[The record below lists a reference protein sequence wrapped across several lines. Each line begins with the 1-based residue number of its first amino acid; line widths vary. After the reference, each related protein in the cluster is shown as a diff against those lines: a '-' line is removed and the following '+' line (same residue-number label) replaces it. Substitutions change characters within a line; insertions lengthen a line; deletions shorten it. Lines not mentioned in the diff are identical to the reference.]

1 MGVEYP
7 NPDNMATRADA
18 ATTFTNDEFLVDAL
32 LHYRPA
38 GYRAWDRVPVA
49 PVPDTRRQPK
59 IWKRVG
65 GLPVDPTQRT
75 YQRSMAELE
84 SQGEGPRKRARH
96 LRWVPAWGDMKWHGS
111 KGVEYTPED
120 ILAAARAA
128 VLANENESV
137 ATPYGDGN
145 EPLTY
150 PANALKYVPRKRH
163 NTRWPIEPKKTTTA
177 TTMVGE
183 LQPLIEYEIPASPEH
198 VETRVEMD
206 EQQMMK
212 RSTRSPSKRCSIIPG
227 QDSPRKLPMIRLT
240 PAENTSASYSP
251 VKRLP
256 VLPSPTKV
264 ADSPHRDFKMNA
276 TPTKVILETPKI
288 SPPSQSPLKSSTPST
303 PGTEDSMYSLF
314 GTPPPESPG
323 SPLPLTFDQPVAD
336 VQITPEH
343 EARRRISLQS
353 ARRRSRDSPGLLR
366 ILALKKSAAE
376 GANRRH
382 SLPSL
387 EELSAEVHG
396 TSSSSKKGRRKTM
409 DPFCVDD
416 DGVGASAGSDER
428 AATTT
433 KEVLEIDMKT
443 SPDIFGQPVK
453 GPELPE
459 SAGSNEP
466 EEAVS
471 SAASETEGPST
482 PSPASAVSSPA
493 AHVPEATTDTVSP
506 SGDSISA
513 LGATPEKE
521 EGRAGAENA
530 TPGQAAT
537 PPSANQTNIAHD
549 TSVTTSQIAADPFK
563 LFGSG
568 PESEVMFVPEEPEGL
583 STIYEESTI
592 LESSP
597 LKGVAPSAGLALN
610 PDAGSPTATSLTP
623 DTESTTIENR
633 VPATPDAGMLDP
645 ASTAADISPD
655 QQLQNELML
664 ASDAAT
670 NGAEKPTA
678 SPQLP
683 LPNGDATSSDPT
695 KDVSSTPV
703 SGNLKDGKSL
713 FHLERFPVPASV
725 MNPDFDSP
733 FTAALRDLMQQADPR
748 PAEAKK
754 QPESSGFTPIN
765 GRTFTPDFEQKLR
778 EQDEAQVDHD
788 MDGLDA
794 DEVIEQEEVEVVEGE
809 EATVAL
815 DATDALDVIDENA
828 TVQPPRPEND
838 TLQLLGRQ
846 PDPEADM
853 LRDFVTRVTA
863 DKNAKAAAAAAA
875 LVKKIARR
883 SSSLGSTT
891 SATGS
896 PMAKLGSPTSR
907 TPLGVKSPNSP
918 SLSKKRKAEDSP
930 AKDEASQVS
939 PDESSDQPRLKRR
952 KRADPVLENS
962 PETTTENPS
971 PERGSRSPGRGPR
984 RSTRARRALRP
995 AAPSANSI
1003 ALSMIPVRLPG
1014 MGAMDEAAM
1023 DAHTAN
1029 MMRQREE
1036 KDLVSIT
1043 RVNTRK
1049 NKGTAVPPQAVL
1061 AKQAEDPAAWRM
1073 RELKGVFDAKDK
1085 RGKAS
1090 AAGTETGNDAQE
1102 QKEDNDSGAESKT
1115 AAKQRKG
1122 VRWAEE
1128 LVRFQTED
1136 PSIFHGM
1143 ARSLLADVMSEGDD
1157 DFDEIAEAEPPR
1169 PATPVVEKTAR
1180 VAARKSAPAAATE
1193 TTATGT
1199 ATVETAAAAAPLAN
1213 VPSSRTRSKR
1223 ASRLQPPT
1231 PVKSLRSTDTTESA
1245 APAAK
1250 RSTTATKKT
1259 ATAKKSTSTTSSAG
1273 VKKPNGVKKPTSTA
1287 TSSASAS
1294 STNTA
1299 SSATGLRARARPLS
1313 KRAAAAATA
1322 ALAEVEEIKTSSST
1336 STSSRS
1342 STSSSSAA
1350 PSKAATT
1357 TPKASGSGVGAG
1369 ARGSGGSSAAS
1380 GMATRRTRVTKL
1392 GMSANGTPAPKRRGR
1407 AAGSAAK
1414 SGV

>member
-1 MGVEYP
+1 
-7 NPDNMATRADA
+7 
-18 ATTFTNDEFLVDAL
+18 
-32 LHYRPA
+32 
-38 GYRAWDRVPVA
+38 RAWDRVPVA
-49 PVPDTRRQPK
+49 PVPDTRRQSK

-65 GLPVDPTQRT
+65 GLPVDPTQKA

-120 ILAAARAA
+120 ILAAARGMWF
-128 VLANENESV
+128 LCFNESV

-163 NTRWPIEPKKTTTA
+163 NTRWTIEPKKITTA

-227 QDSPRKLPMIRLT
+227 QDSPRKLPMVRLT

-251 VKRLP
+251 VKRAPASL
-256 VLPSPTKV
+256 SPTKV
-264 ADSPHRDFKMNA
+264 ADSPHRDFKINA

-366 ILALKKSAAE
+366 IFALKKSAAE

-387 EELSAEVHG
+387 EELSAEAHEV
-396 TSSSSKKGRRKTM
+396 SSSSKKDRRKTL
-409 DPFCVDD
+409 DPFCVDE
-416 DGVGASAGSDER
+416 DGVAASASSDEC
-428 AATTT
+428 ATTT
-433 KEVLEIDMKT
+433 AKEVLDIDMKT

-453 GPELPE
+453 SPELPK
-459 SAGSNEP
+459 SAGSNEL
-466 EEAVS
+466 EETEP
-471 SAASETEGPST
+471 SAASEMERPST
-482 PSPASAVSSPA
+482 PTPASTVSSPA
-493 AHVPEATTDTVSP
+493 VHVSEATTDAVNPSADSVSTF
-506 SGDSISA
+506 DT
-513 LGATPEKE
+513 TPEKT
-521 EGRAGAENA
+521 EGRAGTENT
-530 TPGQAAT
+530 TPDQAAT
-537 PPSANQTNIAHD
+537 PPSVNQTSITHD
-549 TSVTTSQIAADPFK
+549 TSVTTSHMAEDPFK

-597 LKGVAPSAGLALN
+597 LKGVTPSAGLALN
-610 PDAGSPTATSLTP
+610 PDAGSPAATSPTP
-623 DTESTTIENR
+623 DTESTTIDNQ
-633 VPATPDAGMLDP
+633 VPATPDAGMLGS
-645 ASTAADISPD
+645 ASTAVDISPD

-670 NGAEKPTA
+670 NHAEKLTA

-695 KDVSSTPV
+695 KDVSCTPV
-703 SGNLKDGKSL
+703 SGNLQDGKSL
-713 FHLERFPVPASV
+713 FRLERFSLAASV
-725 MNPDFDSP
+725 ANPDFDSP
-733 FTAALRDLMQQADPR
+733 FTAALRDMLQQADPR
-748 PAEAKK
+748 PVEATAR
-754 QPESSGFTPIN
+754 PESSGFTPIN
-765 GRTFTPDFEQKLR
+765 GRAFTSDFERKLR
-778 EQDEAQVDHD
+778 EHHEPQVDRD
-788 MDGLDA
+788 MDDLDA

-815 DATDALDVIDENA
+815 DGTDAMDAIDETA

-939 PDESSDQPRLKRR
+939 PDESSDEPRLKRR

-962 PETTTENPS
+962 PETITENPS
-971 PERGSRSPGRGPR
+971 PDRGSRSPGRGPR

-1014 MGAMDEAAM
+1014 MGAIDEAAM

-1090 AAGTETGNDAQE
+1090 TASAEAGNDAQE
-1102 QKEDNDSGAESKT
+1102 NKEENDSSAEPRT

-1180 VAARKSAPAAATE
+1180 VAARKSAPSAAANET
-1193 TTATGT
+1193 TTATAT
-1199 ATVETAAAAAPLAN
+1199 ATAETTTAAAPLAN

-1231 PVKSLRSTDTTESA
+1231 PVKSLRSTDTSESA
-1245 APAAK
+1245 VPAAK

-1259 ATAKKSTSTTSSAG
+1259 TTAKNTT
-1273 VKKPNGVKKPTSTA
+1273 
-1287 TSSASAS
+1287 
-1294 STNTA
+1294 

-1313 KRAAAAATA
+1313 KRAVAAATA
-1322 ALAEVEEIKTSSST
+1322 ALAEAEETKISSSG
-1336 STSSRS
+1336 
-1342 STSSSSAA
+1342 SSSAA
-1350 PSKAATT
+1350 
-1357 TPKASGSGVGAG
+1357 
-1369 ARGSGGSSAAS
+1369 